1 MTLRLTATETEELR
15 SRAKSEGRSMQEVA
29 RQAISDY
36 IERENRRGMLD
47 DVLTDYRVLETS
59 YAANG
64 PLMAE
69 ATERTLTRRLG
80 DLHPD
85 CRQCR
90 RAVAA
95 GMRNAASA

>member
-47 DVLTDYRVLETS
+47 DVLTAELPR
-59 YAANG
+59 YADA
-64 PLMAE
+64 LK
-69 ATERTLTRRLG
+69 RLG
-80 DLHPD
+80 E
-85 CRQCR
+85 
-90 RAVAA
+90 
-95 GMRNAASA
+95 